1 MPAAL
6 LALGPPQ
13 TMQSAML
20 QALEAVGAA
29 VGHIV
34 EADAAL
40 GIA

>member
-1 MPAAL
+1 VPAAL

-13 TMQSAML
+13 TMQSWIV
-20 QALEAVGAA
+20 QAPEDIGAV

-34 EADAAL
+34 EAAV